1 MTKTYLLSMLI
12 VGLLQSHATHAE
24 SAYITDELTVPLRSG
39 PSGGHRIL
47 HRGLSS
53 GTQLTL
59 LDEDTEAGFTQ
70 VRTNQGRE
78 GWIRTQYLVGE
89 PIAKIQLVTARRE
102 ITQLKQQLNEAE
114 NEVDELTKS
123 GASQAATNQSSASEI
138 STLNSELDRIKQ
150 ISQGAIST
158 YEENLELKEVNARL
172 RDELDDVSE
181 ERNLL
186 LDNEANEGIIL
197 GAGFIFLGL
206 IAGVLIKARPHR
218 SAWS

>member
-59 LDEDTEAGFTQ
+59 LDEDADAGFTQ
-70 VRTNQGRE
+70 VRTIQGTE
-78 GWIRTQYLVGE
+78 GWIRTQYLVGQ

-102 ITQLKQQLNEAE
+102 ITHLKQQLNEAE
-114 NEVDELTKS
+114 DEVDELTKS

-138 STLNSELDRIKQ
+138 STLNSELEQIKQ
-150 ISQGAIST
+150 ISQGAIAT
-158 YEENLELKEVNARL
+158 YEENLVLKEVNARL

-186 LDNEANEGIIL
+186 LDNETNEGIML
-197 GAGFIFLGL
+197 GAGLIFLGL
-206 IAGVLIKARPHR
+206 IAGVLIKARPQR